1 MNLRLSRRFSLWLAA
16 CLLAAP
22 QGPALAQTAG
32 QAPGAQ
38 PSASASPGPKPDA
51 APDQSAGPDGSS
63 HAKKKAAEKKPAE
76 EPDTII
82 LSDTLHYNE
91 AKKTSVFTGNVILT
105 RGLMTLRP
113 ERKSEVKGKSG

>member
-63 HAKKKAAEKKPAE
+63 HAKKKAAEKKPDE

-82 LSDTLHYNE
+82 LSDTLHYND
-91 AKKTSVFTGNVILT
+91 AKKTSVFTGNVD
-105 RGLMTLRP
+105 
-113 ERKSEVKGKSG
+113 RKSTRLNSSH